1 MPPMTRGRWVI
12 ASTLAL
18 LVGVAPAAAL
28 AGFTSR
34 AAGTPT
40 VPSGYALT
48 DLITDNGFETSNPGF
63 APFYPADGSV
73 ARTTTHPISGG
84 ASLHLTVNAYGR
96 VGLTHQYAYAKGPV
110 ADSVTVAAKV
120 RVDSASA
127 GGRQLQGCSIASL
140 FHDNTPRL

>member
-1 MPPMTRGRWVI
+1 MRAMTRGRWVI

-18 LVGVAPAAAL
+18 LVGVAPRAAF

-34 AAGTPT
+34 ADGAPT

-73 ARTTTHPISGG
+73 SRDATNPISG
-84 ASLHLTVNAYGR
+84 ASSLHVTVNAYGR
-96 VGLTHQYAYAKGPV
+96 VGLTHQYTYGKGPI
-110 ADSVTVAAKV
+110 ADSVTSAAKV
-120 RVDSASA
+120 RVDSA
-127 GGRQLQGCSIASL
+127 
-140 FHDNTPRL
+140 